1 MLRCCGAIAEW
12 AGDQDAMQ
20 DSMND
25 LRADWQALGEPELIL
40 SCPTCQKM
48 INAYLPQIRTVSI
61 WQYLAQHDSFAGIAD
76 QIPDQIFAIHD
87 PCSAGL
93 QPETRELVRTLAEKT
108 GLKIS
113 ELPYNGETATCCSY
127 GGNMWNSNPELSRAT
142 VASRISDA
150 PEDYLTYCAMCRDFF
165 RKGGKSSWHLLD
177 LLFNREEM
185 MAGTAPQAPDYSQ
198 RHENRWRIKRNLLER
213 VWNETMSDKEI
224 LSGYTL
230 IISEAV
236 RKQMEERMILVEDLK
251 LILKQALESGVYMT
265 NQQTG
270 THLAHATPSVVTYW
284 VEYIPRG
291 SEIEIVNAYSHRMF
305 IKETP

>member
-1 MLRCCGAIAEW
+1 
-12 AGDQDAMQ
+12 
-20 DSMND
+20 
-25 LRADWQALGEPELIL
+25 
-40 SCPTCQKM
+40 
-48 INAYLPQIRTVSI
+48 
-61 WQYLAQHDSFAGIAD
+61 
-76 QIPDQIFAIHD
+76 
-87 PCSAGL
+87 
-93 QPETRELVRTLAEKT
+93 
-108 GLKIS
+108 
-113 ELPYNGETATCCSY
+113 
-127 GGNMWNSNPELSRAT
+127 
-142 VASRISDA
+142 
-150 PEDYLTYCAMCRDFF
+150 
-165 RKGGKSSWHLLD
+165 
-177 LLFNREEM
+177 